1 MINIEKEYKTLAAYA
16 LFYQLHEQKLTT
28 LDIVKR
34 FVRIAVINS
43 PVSNMTL
50 FQIKALIKE
59 FAGLDMPLA
68 VVSHAVNTCDFLNKV
83 EGTIYFH
90 LVKDIS
96 QDERDEYENAIKS
109 NSDNTNIIVEKM
121 GNYIS
126 DKLNRSLDSTD
137 VLKIQSD
144 LAHVL
149 IKKDGTD
156 GFKPYIQ
163 AFIQEHKDDSEIFS
177 ILQTISMGLIVFLGL
192 QEDNIEQGGKVFDR
206 KLTLFLDT
214 EIIFNIMGYNGPEF
228 QQLAD
233 DFLNQVNDVKRE
245 QKYKGSRNENA
256 IRLEY
261 LPDVRYEID
270 RFFADA
276 ESIRERKVS
285 PTHRTAVLQHILKN
299 CPDTS
304 SVAVMRGDF
313 WHELGKK
320 GISQISCDIPEDSE
334 FADICIACKDYRDEK
349 VDAESNPENPLYDD
363 QYQNLSFLNTVNKLR
378 GYTRRKASL
387 DGCGYIMISNTHDL
401 LSKAS
406 RILSD
411 NDHINYPL
419 ALNLFDVTS
428 RLWLKLNRGFGVANS
443 MPSLNIAVQASIAL
457 RSNFNSMIEEKYNK
471 TVEDYKNN
479 VINKDTLKH
488 RVSALRTLQ
497 DSSTQSDPLDFVL
510 PLSEEEVEEYI
521 RSKNHIE
528 YELRQSNE
536 DKKNKIALLEESH
549 AEANLLHQGE
559 LQIITKQSEDSQRII
574 IEKDKTIQNIDS
586 ILAKAKKDKIENENA
601 KLKQDYREK
610 ENDWYNRKRK
620 YLHKRECRKN
630 WQVVGCIILVCM
642 SIFGII
648 FSVTPPMELKK
659 WISLFASIVP
669 TILMYMKHDWW
680 LNTIKYAFCP
690 NFRKMEKDTWSQTF
704 QEEDPK
710 PILKKY
716 TESDWDREFSGD

>member
-16 LFYQLHEQKLTT
+16 LFYQLHERKLTT
-28 LDIVKR
+28 LDIVKI
-34 FVRIAVINS
+34 FARIAVMNS
-43 PVSNMTL
+43 PVSKMTL
-50 FQIKALIKE
+50 LQIKALIKE
-59 FAGLDMPLA
+59 YIGLDMPLA

-83 EGTIYFH
+83 EGTAYFQ
-90 LVKDIS
+90 LVKDIP
-96 QDERDEYENAIKS
+96 QEERDEYENAIKS
-109 NSDNTNIIVEKM
+109 NSENTNLIVER
-121 GNYIS
+121 IS
-126 DKLNRSLDSTD
+126 DHISVKLNRNLEAADI
-137 VLKIQSD
+137 LKIQSD

-156 GFKPYIQ
+156 GFKTYIQ
-163 AFIQEHKDDSEIFS
+163 AFIQEHKNDMEIFS

-206 KLTLFLDT
+206 KLTLLLDT

-270 RFFADA
+270 RFFSEA
-276 ESIRERKVS
+276 ENIREHKGL
-285 PTHRTAVLQHILKN
+285 PTRRTAVLQHILKN

-304 SVAVMRGDF
+304 SVAIMKGDF
-313 WHELGKK
+313 WLELGKK

-334 FADICIACKDYRDEK
+334 FADICITCNDYLDEK
-349 VDAESNPENPLYDD
+349 VESEGKPINPLYDD

-378 GYTRRKASL
+378 GYTKRKASL
-387 DGCGYIMISNTHDL
+387 DGCGFIIISNTHDL

-406 RILSD
+406 KILLD
-411 NDHINYPL
+411 NNHINYPL
-419 ALNLFDVTS
+419 ALSLFDVTS
-428 RLWLKLNRGFGVANS
+428 RLWLKLNRGFGVATS
-443 MPSLNIAVQASIAL
+443 MPSLNIAEQASIAL

-497 DSSTQSDPLDFVL
+497 DSSTQSDPSDFVL
-510 PLSEEEVEEYI
+510 PLSEEDVEEYI

-536 DKKNKIALLEESH
+536 DKEKKIALLEKSH
-549 AEANLLHQGE
+549 AETNLLHQE
-559 LQIITKQSEDSQRII
+559 QMQTVKKQTEDSQRVIV
-574 IEKDKTIQNIDS
+574 EKDKTIQNRDI
-586 ILAKAKKDKIENENA
+586 ILAKAKKDKIEAENDR
-601 KLKQDYREK
+601 LKQQYLDEEKDWSARRELYIDK
-610 ENDWYNRKRK
+610 IK
-620 YLHKRECRKN
+620 CRKH
-630 WQVVGCIILVCM
+630 WQVAGCIILICV
-642 SIFGII
+642 SILGIVI
-648 FSVTPPMELKK
+648 SFTSHMGLQSLISFLASVIT
-659 WISLFASIVP
+659 IV
-669 TILMYMKHDWW
+669 LMYLKHDWW
-680 LNTIKYAFCP
+680 LNTMNYAFCAKS
-690 NFRKMEKDTWSQTF
+690 RKQKHDTWSETF
-704 QEEDPK
+704 LKNNPR
-710 PILKKY
+710 PRLKKY
-716 TESDWDREFSGD
+716 TELDWKREFGVD

>member
-34 FVRIAVINS
+34 FARIAVMNS

-50 FQIKALIKE
+50 VQIKALIKE
-59 FAGLDMPLA
+59 FIGLDMPLA
-68 VVSHAVNTCDFLNKV
+68 VVSHAVNTCDFMNKV
-83 EGTIYFH
+83 EGTTYFH
-90 LVKDIS
+90 LIKDIS

-109 NSDNTNIIVEKM
+109 NSDNTNLIVEKI

-126 DKLNRSLDSTD
+126 DKLNRSLANTD

-233 DFLNQVNDVKRE
+233 DFLSQVNDVKRE

-261 LPDVRYEID
+261 LPEVRYEID
-270 RFFADA
+270 RFFSEA
-276 ESIRERKVS
+276 ENIRERKGS
-285 PTHRTAVLQHILKN
+285 PTHRTAVLQHILKK

-304 SVAVMRGDF
+304 SVAIMKGDF
-313 WHELGKK
+313 WLELGKK

-334 FADICIACKDYRDEK
+334 FADICIACNDYRDER
-349 VDAESNPENPLYDD
+349 VEAESIPANPLYDD

-387 DGCGYIMISNTHDL
+387 DGCGYIIISNTHDL

-406 RILSD
+406 KILLD
-411 NDHINYPL
+411 NDRITYPL
-419 ALNLFDVTS
+419 ALNLFDITS
-428 RLWLKLNRGFGVANS
+428 RLWLKLNRGFGVATS

-457 RSNFNSMIEEKYNK
+457 RSNFNNMIEEKYNK

-497 DSSTQSDPLDFVL
+497 DSSTQSDPSDFAL

-536 DKKNKIALLEESH
+536 DKETKIALLEKSH
-549 AEANLLHQGE
+549 AETNLLHQGE
-559 LQIITKQSEDSQRII
+559 LQAIKKQTEDSQRII
-574 IEKDKTIQNIDS
+574 VEKDKTIQNRDI
-586 ILAKAKKDKIENENA
+586 ILAKAKKDKIETENA
-601 KLKQDYREK
+601 RLKKIYLTED
-610 ENDWYNRKRK
+610 NDWYDRRKE
-620 YLHKRECRKN
+620 YMDKRECRRH
-630 WQVVGCIILVCM
+630 WQIFGCIILVCI
-642 SIFGII
+642 SIFGIV
-648 FSVTPPMELKK
+648 FSFTSPWGLKTI
-659 WISLFASIVP
+659 ISLLASVIP
-669 TILMYMKHDWW
+669 PILMYLKHDWW
-680 LNTIKYAFCP
+680 LNPMKYALCAE
-690 NFRKMEKDTWSQTF
+690 FRRQEHGTWSETF
-704 QEEDPK
+704 LKEDPK

-716 TESDWDREFSGD
+716 TESDWDREFGAD